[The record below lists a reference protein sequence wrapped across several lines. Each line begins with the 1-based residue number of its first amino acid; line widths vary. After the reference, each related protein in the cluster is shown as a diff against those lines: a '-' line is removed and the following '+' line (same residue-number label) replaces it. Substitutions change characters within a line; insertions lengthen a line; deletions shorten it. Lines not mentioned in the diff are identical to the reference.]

1 MSFNLPEEYEKYSSL
16 VDNIIEDYIRMIEED
31 LAEFDGGDIMPLL
44 ALIGNTLDELRST
57 VEELKEIDDVDRIP
71 LYFTLVGIVIEKSIT
86 NTKTVDESQKE
97 QIRAAFG
104 ENGLFQTVVNFF
116 NRFVQK
122 KLNEMDTNKDK
133 KVTKE
138 EYTNYLYKKNMK
150 YCGCAGK
157 AQNLKSAQCAT
168 ACCFPILSGGD
179 DIIDLIGD
187 PIDEDDLE
195 PAEN

>member
-1 MSFNLPEEYEKYSSL
+1 MSFNLPDEYEKYSSL
-16 VDNIIEDYIRMIEED
+16 VDDIIEDYTRMVEED

-44 ALIGNTLDELRST
+44 ALIGNTLDELRGT
-57 VEELKEIDDVDRIP
+57 VEDIKDIDDVDRIP
-71 LYFTLVGIVIEKSIT
+71 LYFTLVGVVIEKSVI
-86 NTKTVDESQKE
+86 NSNTVDEYHKD

-104 ENGLFQTVVNFF
+104 ENGIFQTVVNFF

-122 KLNEMDTNKDK
+122 KLNDMDTNKDK
-133 KVTKE
+133 KVTKD

-157 AQNLKSAQCAT
+157 SQNLKSAQCAA